1 LFTIQDIRIE
11 VLFNK
16 RKELLEKIEIV
27 IVENDAESDHA
38 ESLKNFSINNLA
50 KNKSLS
56 YNICR
61 TEGTSSSRNMIIDN
75 ANGEFV
81 LVLDCHVLLCP
92 TLSVIEKL
100 LDFIESDYDD
110 GNIYCGPLVGDDG
123 ESIYTHFTDEWSGSK
138 FGIWALAWQCEFKD
152 Y

>member
-1 LFTIQDIRIE
+1 MKKLSIGIAHHNDFSGAWFTIQDIRKE
-11 VLFNK
+11 LLFNK
-16 RKELLEKIEIV
+16 RKDLLEKIEFV
-27 IVENDAESDHA
+27 IVENDAESDHS

-92 TLSVIEKL
+92 VWLTVERL
-100 LDFIESDYDD
+100 LD
-110 GNIYCGPLVGDDG
+110 CL
-123 ESIYTHFTDEWSGSK
+123 
-138 FGIWALAWQCEFKD
+138 
-152 Y
+152 